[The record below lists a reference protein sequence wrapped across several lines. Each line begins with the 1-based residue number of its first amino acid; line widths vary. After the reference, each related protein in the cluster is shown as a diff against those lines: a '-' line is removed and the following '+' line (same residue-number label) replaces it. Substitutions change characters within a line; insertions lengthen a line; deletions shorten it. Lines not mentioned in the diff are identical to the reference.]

1 MQTNDLIQQ
10 LANKTSLVHFLPST
24 PVRLAKW
31 LAISVPAVLAMLL
44 IMPPRPDLAQKLAEP
59 RFLIEELAALATCL
73 AAAVAALSIGV
84 PGSSR
89 RFLWLPVLPLLVW
102 FLTLGH
108 GCVSSWLRL
117 GPDGLR
123 LTPEWECL
131 PVIMMTGAIPAI
143 AMALMIRRGAPLMP
157 RTTVALGA
165 LAAAALANVAL
176 RLFHSQDASLMV
188 LVWQFGT
195 VAMVTVLGGGIGN
208 SLLHWR
214 RESL

>member
-1 MQTNDLIQQ
+1 M
-10 LANKTSLVHFLPST
+10 
-24 PVRLAKW
+24 
-31 LAISVPAVLAMLL
+31 
-44 IMPPRPDLAQKLAEP
+44 
-59 RFLIEELAALATCL
+59 
-73 AAAVAALSIGV
+73 
-84 PGSSR
+84 
-89 RFLWLPVLPLLVW
+89 
-102 FLTLGH
+102 
-108 GCVSSWLRL
+108 
-117 GPDGLR
+117 
-123 LTPEWECL
+123 TPEWECL